1 MPVYRVTGADFE
13 PSEKTFSRRN
23 LLVWG
28 LKRNHPLKHG
38 TVYSKPWP
46 T

>member
-13 PSEKTFSRRN
+13 PSEKTSSRRN

-28 LKRNHPLKHG
+28 VKAK
-38 TVYSKPWP
+38 SP
-46 T
+46 TQTWYCLQ